1 MADAVE
7 FRGCDNLVFAEI
19 TADSSSAYTAGNVT
33 VLAPVAEV
41 SKTISSNSETHYYD
55 NVGMI
60 TIRAEG
66 TDEVTLTVPVLDL
79 ATLAALTGKV
89 VDTTTGAFLDGAPT
103 EKYFAVGYRLKLTD
117 GTYRYVWRLKG
128 TFGFPDEDSETE
140 SDNVNTNNQSLVF
153 TGVQTIHEFTNGGGA
168 GVAGRVRAVV
178 IDERDG
184 KCSKLDEFFD
194 AVQTPDTISAL
205 V

>member
-19 TADSSSAYTAGNVT
+19 TADSSTAYTAGTVK

-79 ATLAALTGKV
+79 ETLATLTGKV
-89 VDTTTGAFLDGAPT
+89 VDTATGAFLDGAHKIFTESLENT
-103 EKYFAVGYRLKLTD
+103 EKQVSLSEIKLQK
-117 GTYRYVWRLKG
+117 WK
-128 TFGFPDEDSETE
+128 
-140 SDNVNTNNQSLVF
+140 
-153 TGVQTIHEFTNGGGA
+153 
-168 GVAGRVRAVV
+168 VAP
-178 IDERDG
+178 IM
-184 KCSKLDEFFD
+184 
-194 AVQTPDTISAL
+194 
-205 V
+205 